1 MAKTR
6 MVAGVAFFVAFLII
20 EPFRPELV
28 GYLGLPL
35 FLTLRMACLVA
46 SAFIIFSAL
55 PDTVPTFRRTVPKAA
70 NGYDPLLTLR
80 AFAFVLVLS
89 GHVFAIL
96 YLPSSAAEDVR
107 THGFSWL
114 AMGSPWAGVWVFF
127 VLSGY
132 LMGKGFYSG
141 RYQLTK
147 GSVWDFYRRRLLR
160 IAPIYYFALLVVA
173 VFTAPEIL
181 TPSNF
186 WQIAALAVFSQQS
199 STPAP
204 VIGALWS
211 IQTEM
216 AFYAM
221 VPLLFAML
229 EWATRRM
236 NAIGLLAIIVGLGL
250 VYKCSVIG
258 GTRGV
263 GWELRAYVPLVANID
278 LFVAGML
285 ANWLVPAFARLVAKR
300 DMLTAGVVCM
310 VPFYLVSAYI
320 FSHARFA
327 DHHLV
332 YLAINLCAGPTFVCI
347 AATLLVLM
355 FETHLVSGAKSP
367 APTRWII
374 RGTQIVGVLTYP
386 LYVWHEPVFTQLRK
400 AYPAEI
406 GWPLAIE
413 GAFIALVITT
423 IAAYG
428 SWRLIEVPF
437 EKHKPNVPPEALHP
451 IRALESISV

>member
-1 MAKTR
+1 
-6 MVAGVAFFVAFLII
+6 MVAGIALFVAFLVI

-28 GYLGLPL
+28 TQIGLPL
-35 FLTLRMACLVA
+35 FLALRTVCLLF
-46 SAFIIFSAL
+46 SAATIFSAL
-55 PDTVPTFRRTVPKAA
+55 PDSMLAVRRAVPKSA

-80 AFAFVLVLS
+80 AFAFILVLS

-96 YLPSSAAEDVR
+96 YRPAQAIESVK
-107 THGFSWL
+107 THGYAWM

-173 VFTAPEIL
+173 IFTAPEIMTL
-181 TPSNF
+181 SNF
-186 WQIAALAVFSQQS
+186 WQVIALAVFSQQS
-199 STPAP
+199 STGAP

-221 VPLLFAML
+221 VPLLFMML
-229 EWATRRM
+229 EWTTRRM
-236 NAIGLLAIIVGLGL
+236 NPLALLVVIVGLGI
-250 VYKCSVIG
+250 VYKCSVMA
-258 GTRGV
+258 GTHGA
-263 GWELRAYVPLVANID
+263 GWTLRAYVPLIANID
-278 LFVAGML
+278 LFLVGML

-300 DMLTAGVVCM
+300 DMLTAGVIYM
-310 VPFYLVSAYI
+310 VPFYSVTAYV
-320 FSHARFA
+320 FAHASFGA
-327 DHHLV
+327 HPANYMV
-332 YLAINLCAGPTFVCI
+332 LALYVGPTLVCI
-347 AATLLVLM
+347 ATLLLVLM
-355 FETHLVSGAKSP
+355 FEAHLVSGARSP
-367 APTRWII
+367 AATRWFI

-386 LYVWHEPVFTQLRK
+386 LYVWHEPIFTQLRK

-406 GWPLAIE
+406 GWRLAIE
-413 GAFIALVITT
+413 GSFIALVITT
-423 IAAYG
+423 IVAYG
-428 SWRLIEVPF
+428 SWRLIEAPF
-437 EKHKPNVPPEALHP
+437 EKKKPNIPPEALHP
-451 IRALESISV
+451 EVAREN